1 MIRRFTL
8 AAIFILLPVLGLP
21 FSGLRVFEWR
31 DYVALAQNTSAL
43 PRAAI
48 NKPRKG
54 NRDDDQ
60 EVTLPDDMRIKMEI
74 AREENEYKK
83 ILDDVDKLSVLSD
96 EIARSYVERKHLSA
110 EDVKKLSTVEKLAK
124 RILNHAGGEE
134 VTDKSASAD
143 HLALAD
149 AIDKMNSA
157 AATIKKDMKAETR
170 FVVSA
175 TVIANSNEVITL
187 ARLIRHAQKAD

>member
-1 MIRRFTL
+1 MFRRFTL
-8 AAIFILLPVLGLP
+8 AAILILLPVVGLP
-21 FSGLRVFEWR
+21 LFESW
-31 DYVALAQNTSAL
+31 DYVALGQSTTST

-48 NKPRKG
+48 NKPHKG

-83 ILDDVDKLSVLSD
+83 ALEDVDKLSGLSD
-96 EIARSYVERKHLSA
+96 EIAKSYVEKKHLSA
-110 EDVKKLSTVEKLAK
+110 DDMKKLGTVEKLAK

-134 VTDKSASAD
+134 VGDKSASAD
-143 HLALAD
+143 HLVVAE
-149 AIDKMNSA
+149 AIDKMNCA
-157 AATIKKDMKAETR
+157 AANIKKDMKAETR